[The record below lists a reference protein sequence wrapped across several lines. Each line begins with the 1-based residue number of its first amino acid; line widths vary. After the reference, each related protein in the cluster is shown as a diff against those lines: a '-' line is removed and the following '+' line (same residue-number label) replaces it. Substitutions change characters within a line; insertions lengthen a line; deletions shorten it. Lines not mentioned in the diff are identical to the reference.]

1 LRCDQRGLV
10 HTNENL
16 MPLTAAGACAVLI
29 ATAAV
34 LLYAAIRDFRHYSI
48 SNLLVLALA
57 GLFLLHALVS
67 GRWVTLHEN
76 VLFALLMFAFLLLCY
91 ARGWM
96 GGGDVKLLTVAF
108 LWVGIHCALA
118 FALLLL
124 LFASVHAFAA
134 KLKWVEGR
142 MVGGR
147 LKIAF
152 APAVS
157 AALIGSFAG
166 GCLTPPGGSGLCW

>member
-1 LRCDQRGLV
+1 
-10 HTNENL
+10 
-16 MPLTAAGACAVLI
+16 MALTAAGACAVLVI
-29 ATAAV
+29 TAAV

-57 GLFLLHALVS
+57 GLFLLHAALS

-76 VLFALLMFAFLLLCY
+76 VIFALVMFAFLLLCY

-124 LFASVHAFAA
+124 LFAGVHALAA
-134 KLKWVEGR
+134 KLKWVEARMADGR
-142 MVGGR
+142 M
-147 LKIAF
+147 KIA
-152 APAVS
+152 
-157 AALIGSFAG
+157 
-166 GCLTPPGGSGLCW
+166 

>member
-1 LRCDQRGLV
+1 
-10 HTNENL
+10 
-16 MPLTAAGACAVLI
+16 MSLTAAGSCAVLVLVTVI
-29 ATAAV
+29 
-34 LLYAAIRDFRHYSI
+34 LLYAAIRDLRHYSI

-124 LFASVHAFAA
+124 LFASVHALAA

-142 MVGGR
+142 MVDGR

-157 AALIGSFAG
+157 AALIGSFAV
-166 GCLTPPGGSGLCW
+166 GCLASPGSSGFCW

>member
-1 LRCDQRGLV
+1 
-10 HTNENL
+10 
-16 MPLTAAGACAVLI
+16 MPLTAAGACAVLLV
-29 ATAAV
+29 TAAI

-48 SNLLVLALA
+48 SNLLVLVLA
-57 GLFLLHALVS
+57 GLFLLHAVLS

-76 VLFALLMFAFLLLCY
+76 VAFALLMFVFLLLCY

-108 LWVGIHCALA
+108 LWVGVHCALA

-124 LFASVHAFAA
+124 LFASVHACAA
-134 KLKWVEGR
+134 KLKWVAGR
-142 MVGGR
+142 RVDGR

-157 AALIGSFAG
+157 AALIASFAG
-166 GCLTPPGGSGLCW
+166 GCLAPPGSSGFCW

>member
-1 LRCDQRGLV
+1 
-10 HTNENL
+10 
-16 MPLTAAGACAVLI
+16 MPLIAAGACAVLVL
-29 ATAAV
+29 TAVV
-34 LLYAAIRDFRHYSI
+34 LVYAAIRDFQHYSI
-48 SNLLVLALA
+48 SNPLVLTLA
-57 GLFLLHALVS
+57 GLFLVHAVLS
-67 GRWVTLHEN
+67 GRWSTLYEN
-76 VLFALLMFAFLLLCY
+76 VAFALLMFAFLLLCY

-124 LFASVHAFAA
+124 LFTSVHALAA
-134 KLKWVEGR
+134 KVKWVSAR
-142 MVGGR
+142 MVEGR

-157 AALIGSFAG
+157 AALIGCFAG
-166 GCLTPPGGSGLCW
+166 GCLAPAGSSGFCW